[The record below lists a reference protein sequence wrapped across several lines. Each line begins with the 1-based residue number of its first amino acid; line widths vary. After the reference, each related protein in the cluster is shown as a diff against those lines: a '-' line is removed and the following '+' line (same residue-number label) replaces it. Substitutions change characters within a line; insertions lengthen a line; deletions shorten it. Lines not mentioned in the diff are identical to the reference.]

1 MLFVGVFIISET
13 SIACYQPIIVSLEPR
28 QNLNIYPDW
37 KACLWLKLDRINLKL
52 IWGRLRDFQARS
64 LERQSLFFYREFSL
78 IFNIP
83 FDAIHSIANNCSIET
98 KGWAGSL
105 VSLSSLEET
114 PEVLSWPETFWI
126 ILRVCGIFV
135 QISETRPAILDFSC
149 SSNWPKP
156 CYNLDCLNYV
166 LLERIWKGK
175 YFFWIR
181 RSS

>member
-1 MLFVGVFIISET
+1 MCIYNIRDEHYLLPTYHSVFRT
-13 SIACYQPIIVSLEPR
+13 SAESQYLSRLSSLSMTDV
-28 QNLNIYPDW
+28 Y
-37 KACLWLKLDRINLKL
+37 DRINLKL

-64 LERQSLFFYREFSL
+64 LERQSLRFFTESSHWFS
-78 IFNIP
+78 IFHLMQFTVEP
-83 FDAIHSIANNCSIET
+83 TTAVERPKSEQVPWC
-98 KGWAGSL
+98 
-105 VSLSSLEET
+105 LSHEVT
-114 PEVLSWPETFWI
+114 PKVLSWPETFWI

-135 QISETRPAILDFSC
+135 QISETRPDILDFSC